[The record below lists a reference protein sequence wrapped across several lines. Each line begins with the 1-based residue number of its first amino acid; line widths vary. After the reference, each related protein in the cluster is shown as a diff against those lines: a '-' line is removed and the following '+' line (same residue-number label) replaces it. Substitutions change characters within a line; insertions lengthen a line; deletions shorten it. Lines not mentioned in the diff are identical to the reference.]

1 MSVFA
6 GDRAAPISAA
16 SFLRRV
22 PVLAELDR
30 ELLKQ
35 LAEEAR
41 TIELR
46 AGQWLV
52 REDDPAESLFVIRSG
67 RLEVISEGPPEQLI
81 RVLRRGDVLGELA
94 LLQRGVRTAS
104 VRASRDSDLLELGR
118 DQFEA
123 LIRDAPAFAVGLT
136 RAMAA
141 QLAAS
146 RAPVFATPPPRII
159 SVIPLEEGADADG
172 IGGLL
177 ATELERHGPVAELR
191 ADPGRSEIDTVAA
204 LDRIERAG
212 ERALLISSA
221 PTPDDPWTDL
231 CLREPELV
239 IAVTNGA
246 PKQQWIDRPHALRG
260 CELLVSG
267 AGIGDHVI
275 ERLAPREVQVI
286 AEPGDLVPRLAAT
299 ARRLTGRSLGVVL
312 SGGGAR
318 AFAHLGVLEELSA
331 SGVVIDRV
339 GAVSMGAIIGASFA
353 AGIDVATIGETMQ
366 AEFVAVNPTGDYT
379 VPLFSLVRGRRTRSG
394 LHTHFS
400 ALRIESLPRRFFCL
414 SCDLVARESVVHRT
428 GSLYDA
434 VRASLGIPGIFPPI
448 ATADGRLLVDGGVL
462 DNLPVAT
469 MARTGEGPVIAVDVS
484 AQSGDFKRRRGPLTT
499 AMARPLR
506 RYLTGSE
513 AEIPRLTETIV
524 RTLTVGSVD
533 TAAAARRHAELV
545 IQPQLE
551 GIGLMDWRRLDDA
564 RAAGREAA
572 RLALATAPEWALG

>member
-1 MSVFA
+1 MSVTA
-6 GDRAAPISAA
+6 GDREAPISAA

-46 AGQWLV
+46 AGEWLV

-67 RLEVISEGPPEQLI
+67 RLEVIAEGPPEQLI

-104 VRASRDSDLLELGR
+104 VRASRDSDLIELGR

-146 RAPVFATPPPRII
+146 RATVFATPPPRII
-159 SVIPLEEGADADG
+159 SVISLEEGADADG
-172 IGGLL
+172 IGQLL

-191 ADPGRSEIDTVAA
+191 ADPGRSEIDTVAG

-212 ERALLISSA
+212 ERALLISNA

-246 PKQQWIDRPHALRG
+246 PKRQWIDRPHALRG
-260 CELLVSG
+260 CELLVRG
-267 AGIGDHVI
+267 AGIDDHVI

-286 AEPGDLVPRLAAT
+286 ADAGDLVPRLAAT

-318 AFAHLGVLEELSA
+318 AFAHLGVLEELSRLRRRHRPRRR
-331 SGVVIDRV
+331 GQHGRDHRRQLRRRHRRGDDRRDDAEPV
-339 GAVSMGAIIGASFA
+339 REPSTRP
-353 AGIDVATIGETMQ
+353 ATTPCRCSRSS
-366 AEFVAVNPTGDYT
+366 AVAVRAAACTRTSPPCGSNRC
-379 VPLFSLVRGRRTRSG
+379 RGG
-394 LHTHFS
+394 
-400 ALRIESLPRRFFCL
+400 FFCL

-448 ATADGRLLVDGGVL
+448 ADRGRPPAG
-462 DNLPVAT
+462 
-469 MARTGEGPVIAVDVS
+469 
-484 AQSGDFKRRRGPLTT
+484 RRRRARQPPGGDHGPDRGGPGDRGGRQRPERRFQAPPT
-499 AMARPLR
+499 AR
-506 RYLTGSE
+506 
-513 AEIPRLTETIV
+513 
-524 RTLTVGSVD
+524 
-533 TAAAARRHAELV
+533 
-545 IQPQLE
+545 
-551 GIGLMDWRRLDDA
+551 
-564 RAAGREAA
+564 
-572 RLALATAPEWALG
+572 